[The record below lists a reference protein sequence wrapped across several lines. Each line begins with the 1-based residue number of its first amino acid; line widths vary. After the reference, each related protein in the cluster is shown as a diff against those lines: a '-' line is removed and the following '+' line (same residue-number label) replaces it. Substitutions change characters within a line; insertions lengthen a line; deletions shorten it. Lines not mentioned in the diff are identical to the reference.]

1 MTGAE
6 REWWGLVDL
15 ASWDDRREARALASA
30 AVACFVDRDEAGR
43 RVSVTL
49 RWFAHDLSDALERV
63 REAAAVDPAAFKSGY
78 PLPL

>member
-1 MTGAE
+1 MTGTE

-15 ASWDDRREARALASA
+15 ARWDDQREARARASA
-30 AVACFVDRDEAGR
+30 AISCVVERDEAGR

-49 RWFAHDLSDALERV
+49 RWFAHDLNDALRRV
-63 REAAAVDPAAFKSGY
+63 REAAAVDPAAFESGY